1 MEDTA
6 YVSEQY
12 IRSTYICMY
21 RVQSTD
27 TYVRILQYL
36 KQLVCI
42 VAFKTLGQS
51 DNYT

>member
-1 MEDTA
+1 MYRNNTYGVHT
-6 YVSEQY
+6 YV
-12 IRSTYICMY
+12 CMY

-27 TYVRILQYL
+27 TNVRILQYL